1 MLPAA
6 LAAFVAGVFLLQQQ
20 AALPARSALAAF
32 GLAAVAFIALA
43 LRAWRQPHDSRRLLA
58 APVLLAAAC
67 AAGFAYAG
75 WRAPSV
81 GLRGPSLGHYRT
93 ACKALV
99 VVDRP

>member
-43 LRAWRQPHDSRRLLA
+43 LRAWRQPHDSRHR
-58 APVLLAAAC
+58 
-67 AAGFAYAG
+67 
-75 WRAPSV
+75 
-81 GLRGPSLGHYRT
+81 
-93 ACKALV
+93 
-99 VVDRP
+99 DRH